1 MEIYESYV
9 KQILKKNGVPIPKGG
24 IAYTPEEACRIAEEI
39 GGNAWVVKAQVMSFD
54 RYKGKFQEEAAQEL
68 SGIVWANAPQAV
80 AGITEQMLGRH
91 FLSPEMQGVP
101 QIVERVYVEEA
112 CHATA
117 EMRLSLRID
126 FVSQNLVLATEF
138 DGQQHSYTFTQ
149 KPLSMRQIQSV
160 VRDMGWRDG
169 NAKEVAELLQKL
181 YALFVKYEAIA
192 VEFSPVF
199 KLLQGGFSVLNARII
214 FDTDSLFRYPDVA
227 ALQEFPRGR
236 EREAA
241 AQKYNF
247 RYTQLDGNIA
257 CLVNGVGLGL
267 ATIDMIHAK
276 GGRVACLLDVGTEPT
291 KEAVSKALRLA
302 LSEPSIDGVLVNIY
316 GGITRCD
323 TIAEGIIS
331 AAHEVLA
338 GLPFV
343 VRMAGTNAHIGRRLL
358 FESRMPFVVSE
369 QMDDAVTEIIHEVQ
383 EVA

>member
-9 KQILKKNGVPIPKGG
+9 KKILKKHGVPIPKGAA
-24 IAYTPEEACRIAEEI
+24 AYTPEEAQRIAEEI

-54 RYKGKFQEEAAQEL
+54 RCKGRFREERAQGL
-68 SGIVWANAPQAV
+68 SGIAWANAPQVV
-80 AGITEQMLGRH
+80 AGVAEQMLGCH
-91 FLSPEMQGVP
+91 FLSPEMHGVS

-117 EMRLSLRID
+117 ELRLSLRID
-126 FVSQNLVLATEF
+126 FVSQNLILATEF
-138 DGQQHSYTFTQ
+138 DGKQRQYELAHK
-149 KPLSMRQIQSV
+149 KPTTKQIQTITN
-160 VRDMGWRDG
+160 DMGWRDG
-169 NAKEVAELLQKL
+169 DAKEVVSLINHL
-181 YALFVKYEAIA
+181 YNLFITYEAIA
-192 VEFSPVF
+192 VEFSPIF
-199 KLLQGGFSVLNARII
+199 KLVQGGFSVLNARII
-214 FDTDSLFRYPDVA
+214 FDSDTLFRFPEIA
-227 ALQEFPRGR
+227 ALQEFPRGC

-241 AQKYNF
+241 AKKYHF

-267 ATIDMIHAK
+267 ATIDMIHAN
-276 GGRVACLLDVGTEPT
+276 GGHVGCLLDVGTEPT

-302 LSEPSIDGVLVNIY
+302 LSEPGIDGVLVNIY

-358 FESRMPFVVSE
+358 FESRMPFIVSE
-369 QMDDAVTEIIHEVQ
+369 QMNDAVSEIIRKVQ